1 MIVERSAESSA
12 LKFDVLGSVFLALHR
27 IGPYHKVRLEAAV
40 HLGLMLTV
48 LQTRP
53 QSNEYPWSFD
63 PAASYPLASLHGA
76 AHPDADPPQAELDR
90 QLNQLLDTYKP
101 SAIVSVGWADP
112 AYQRLLIAAHRR
124 RIPLVIVSDSRI
136 NDEPRSAPKEWIKR
150 QLVKGYS
157 AALVAGSESQAYL
170 EGLGFP
176 AEGIFRPWDVVD
188 NGFFQA
194 VAGAARSSS
203 GAQPHFL
210 CVSRFVCKKN
220 HTGLLAAYGR
230 YQAAGGRWGLRLIG
244 AGPLEAQI
252 RSETHSLPDPTRVR
266 CDPFLQLEPLARAYG
281 EAGAFV
287 LASHSDQWGLV
298 VNEAMAAGLP
308 VLVSRACGCAADLIE
323 HGVSGWT
330 FDPADPE
337 ALAALMHTAERQT
350 PTWREAMT
358 SAARDRLSAFS
369 PGRFAVGLHQALE
382 WASAHPR
389 FSRRAALMADL
400 LSRREPLP

>member
-1 MIVERSAESSA
+1 MLV
-12 LKFDVLGSVFLALHR
+12 VLHR
-27 IGPYHKVRLEAAV
+27 IGPYHHARLVAAARIV
-40 HLGLMLTV
+40 PLQV
-48 LQTRP
+48 LETR
-53 QSNEYPWSFD
+53 SRSLEYPWAFD
-63 PAASYPLASLHGA
+63 PGNAYPIHRLQGHGHPEEDPPLAV
-76 AHPDADPPQAELDR
+76 LDQQFR
-90 QLNQLLDTYKP
+90 QLLDALQP
-101 SAIVSVGWADP
+101 RAVVSIGWADR
-112 AYQRLLIAAHRR
+112 AYQRLLVSCHLR
-124 RIPLVIVSDSRI
+124 RIPLVIVSDSRV

-150 QLVKGYS
+150 QLVRGYS

-176 AEGIFRPWDVVD
+176 AEAIFRPWDVVD
-188 NGFFQA
+188 NAVFQA
-194 VAGAARSSS
+194 VAGSARSPS
-203 GAQPHFL
+203 GVPPHFL
-210 CVSRFVCKKN
+210 CVSRFVHKKN

-252 RSETHSLPDPTRVR
+252 RSATQSLPDPTQVR

-287 LASHSDQWGLV
+287 LASYSDQWGLV

-330 FDPADPE
+330 FDPADPA
-337 ALAALMHTAERQT
+337 ALAALMNTAERQT
-350 PTWREAMT
+350 PARRETMT

>member
-1 MIVERSAESSA
+1 MLV
-12 LKFDVLGSVFLALHR
+12 ALHR
-27 IGPYHKVRLEAAV
+27 IGPYHHARLVAAARIV
-40 HLGLMLTV
+40 PLQV
-48 LQTRP
+48 LVTRP
-53 QSNEYPWSFD
+53 LSLEYPWAFD
-63 PAASYPLASLHGA
+63 PGSAYPIHQLQGHG
-76 AHPDADPPQAELDR
+76 HPEADPPLAVLDQQLR
-90 QLNQLLDTYKP
+90 QLLEALQP
-101 SAIVSVGWADP
+101 QAVVSIGWADRS
-112 AYQRLLIAAHRR
+112 YQRLLSSCHLY
-124 RIPLVIVSDSRI
+124 RIPLVIVSDSRV

-150 QLVKGYS
+150 QLVRGYS
-157 AALVAGSESQAYL
+157 TALVAGSESQVYL

-176 AEGIFRPWDVVD
+176 AEAIFRPWDVVD

-194 VAGAARSSS
+194 VAGAARTSS

-210 CVSRFVCKKN
+210 CVSRFVRKKN

-230 YQAAGGRWGLRLIG
+230 YQAAGGHWGLRLIG
-244 AGPLEAQI
+244 AGPLEVQI
-252 RSETHSLPDPTRVR
+252 RSAIHSLPDPSRVR

-287 LASHSDQWGLV
+287 LASTSDQWGLV

-308 VLVSRACGCAADLIE
+308 VLVSRACGCAADLIK

-330 FDPADPE
+330 FDPADPA
-337 ALAALMHTAERQT
+337 ALAALMHTAERQS
-350 PTWREAMT
+350 PARREAMT

-400 LSRREPLP
+400 LSRREPLS